1 MTQMAERVPAF
12 SPPVNEAL
20 LEADQQ
26 FSVIDVV
33 QSPATDV
40 SNLGSVTEETI
51 IFDDGSRYQHL
62 LFLPYKPKP
71 NTPAVT
77 NTTAWCTSIK
87 GFNSNVATM
96 LMGEGIAVDLV
107 APPNVGVGHLLHLAS
122 AVKLDH
128 DVAAHQKILDF
139 DMERGIIDTSRVVL
153 PGDSR
158 GGQVAMGISATA
170 KDYDREVIYFDLTD
184 PCLEHRLSKEEIKPI
199 PLIKYL
205 GSELVNGLFTFVENL
220 TPSEV
225 ITSFPVTPNAL
236 AQDVAVGYSLFST
249 GSGRYVNAIP
259 RDAVGRVTFFVGS
272 VLNHREKYKQ
282 RFDAM
287 PNVIVDEIEGFHLDI
302 AKRAHTKNSVLRVG
316 RAAWLASEGE
326 DLRTHDLSQPI
337 LDK

>member
-1 MTQMAERVPAF
+1 MAERLQSF
-12 SPPVNEAL
+12 SPTLSEAL
-20 LEADQQ
+20 FETEQP
-26 FSVIDVV
+26 FSVVDVV
-33 QSPATDV
+33 QSEAVDV

-51 IFDDGSRYQHL
+51 FFDDDSSYQHL

-71 NTPAVT
+71 NAPVVT
-77 NTTAWCTSIK
+77 KTTAWCTSIK

-96 LMGEGIAVDLV
+96 LMSEGIAVDLV
-107 APPNVGVGHLLHLAS
+107 APPHVGVEDFFRLPT

-128 DVAAHQKILDF
+128 DVAAHQKILSL

-158 GGQVAMGISATA
+158 GGQVAMGLSATA
-170 KDYDREVIYFDLTD
+170 TDYDREVLYFDLTD
-184 PCLEHRLSKEEIKPI
+184 PCLEHRLSKEEIKPL
-199 PLIKYL
+199 PLMRYL
-205 GSELVNGLFTFVENL
+205 GSELVNGFVTFVENL

-236 AQDVAVGYSLFST
+236 AQDVAVGFSLFST
-249 GSGRYVNAIP
+249 GSGRYINAIP

-272 VLNHREKYKQ
+272 VLNHREKYKE
-282 RFDAM
+282 RFDSM

-302 AKRAHTKNSVLRVG
+302 AKRSHTKNSVLRVG

-326 DLRTHDLSQPI
+326 DIRIHDLTQPI
-337 LDK
+337 KDK